1 MKNNILKVSYI
12 LNIIIVVLT
21 ILAFIMMFTN
31 FKFTNLPETVI
42 ASSPVGRFRFFTIDS
57 NLLMGITS
65 LILLIQQHKLLNNKI
80 KKIDKK
86 YYILLLAS
94 TTSVALTFTIVL
106 FYLGQITPNGLISMY
121 TNKNLFFHGIIPLLS
136 IINFIFFE
144 NTNQL
149 KLKHTIYSLIPVILY
164 GIYYMT
170 NVLIHTEN
178 NTVSP
183 EYDWYYFIQNGV
195 SKLIIVVPLIFLIT
209 YLLGFTLYKINK
221 TS

>member
-1 MKNNILKVSYI
+1 MNN
-12 LNIIIVVLT
+12 
-21 ILAFIMMFTN
+21 M
-31 FKFTNLPETVI
+31 
-42 ASSPVGRFRFFTIDS
+42 D
-57 NLLMGITS
+57 S
-65 LILLIQQHKLLNNKI
+65 LISTLDKFWQVNVIGNIQYFQENPIRIVLLI
-80 KKIDKK
+80 IDV
-86 YYILLLAS
+86 S
-94 TTSVALTFTIVL
+94 IVL
-106 FYLGQITPNGLISMY
+106 FLVYYLIKAAKSILTPNGLISMY

-136 IINFIFFE
+136 IINYIFFE

-149 KLKHTIYSLIPVILY
+149 KLKHTIYSLIPVLLY

-209 YLLGFTLYKINK
+209 YLLGYGLYILNKIRK
-221 TS
+221 Y